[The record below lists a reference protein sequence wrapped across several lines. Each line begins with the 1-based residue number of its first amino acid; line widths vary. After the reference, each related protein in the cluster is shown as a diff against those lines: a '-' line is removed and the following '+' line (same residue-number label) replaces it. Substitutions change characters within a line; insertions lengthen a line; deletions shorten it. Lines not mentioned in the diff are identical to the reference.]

1 MTLVTRKASDFAD
14 LGADRL
20 NPFEPIAA
28 RRS

>member
-1 MTLVTRKASDFAD
+1 MTLVTHNVSDFAD
-14 LGADRL
+14 LGADLL